1 MQKAF
6 YSVAAILIFLILSAG
21 VKAQRFA
28 AAGKHLYKF
37 SIAAARRH
45 VPEAAPVMSHP
56 KSRQY
61 LNSINIRAVRD
72 FMNRYNNVDNE
83 SWVIM
88 EDGGFKAH
96 YVANGIDYTAYYNKQ
111 GNWTN
116 SLKIYTEEKLPFKVR
131 DMVKR
136 EYYDY
141 AIMLIHEIES
151 FKSDSAPTYIIR
163 MEDARSFFFIRIRD
177 GEMNILKHLQK
188 QE

>member
-1 MQKAF
+1 MQKAL
-6 YSVAAILIFLILSAG
+6 YTVAAVLIFLTRSADAR
-21 VKAQRFA
+21 AQRFA
-28 AAGKHLYKF
+28 AGKDLYKF
-37 SIAAARRH
+37 SIAAAH
-45 VPEAAPVMSHP
+45 SHIPQAAPVASHP

-72 FMNRYNNVDNE
+72 FMHRYNNADNE

-96 YVANGIDYTAYYNKQ
+96 YVADSIDYTAYYNKQ

-131 DMVKR
+131 DRVKR

-151 FKSDSAPTYIIR
+151 FKSDGAPTYIIR
-163 MEDARSFFFIRIRD
+163 MEDEHSFFFIRVRD
-177 GEMNILKHLQK
+177 EEMNILKRLQK